1 LDIHEIASF
10 TDCFVICSGTSDRML
25 DSLADGVMRKV
36 REIHRIHGRQEG
48 SPEAG
53 WLIIDFGDVVVHLFS
68 PDQRE
73 YYQIEQLWSRGKI
86 LLHLQ

>member
-10 TDCFVICSGTSDRML
+10 TDFFVLCSGTSDRML
-25 DSLADGVMRKV
+25 DALADGVMRKV
-36 REIHRIHGRQEG
+36 REDHRIHGRQEG
-48 SPEAG
+48 SPAAG
-53 WLIIDFGDVVVHLFS
+53 WVVIDFGDVVVHLLS

-73 YYQIEQLWSRGKI
+73 YYQIEQLWSHGKV